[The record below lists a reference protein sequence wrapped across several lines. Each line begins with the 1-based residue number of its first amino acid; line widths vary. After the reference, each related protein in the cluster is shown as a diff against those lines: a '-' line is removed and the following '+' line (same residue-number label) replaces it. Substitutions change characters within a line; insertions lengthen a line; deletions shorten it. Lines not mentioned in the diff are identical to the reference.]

1 MLVFRRLRQRFIL
14 SNQSKRYALYAIGE
28 VLLVMI
34 GILMALQVNN
44 WNEERSIRR
53 EFDSSFQKLIVD
65 LENDAS
71 MLALLD
77 SFYQESAKTGET
89 IQRILTRDNDMDD
102 IVHLR
107 SFERLSNTNLSY
119 SSSTYRSLV
128 NTGLLYK
135 IDNKELAN
143 LIDDY
148 YVTIENQA
156 TITENMG
163 IANRNIRDNDV
174 LFPFQY
180 MLRTTDDVF
189 RADPKPLDWMNDD
202 QSEIFQGVQYYLR
215 IYVRQNKSK
224 SDMVKVSLEKNSRLR
239 SMLQK

>member
-1 MLVFRRLRQRFIL
+1 
-14 SNQSKRYALYAIGE
+14 
-28 VLLVMI
+28 MI